1 MSHYLVFTAKLPAK
15 RRAAAALVG
24 LALSSLMALGSAQA
38 SVVISSYSYSPGD
51 PLIPFDSG
59 PFGFAPNQAGTS
71 GFVSQANAVDRE
83 QSRLP
88 TGPGGAVEF
97 RNVTDNSGFL
107 TSLSAG
113 QTVQAHANVSGG
125 LGLVGAP
132 AVSRAKSDL
141 FGNHASAATSHQLSF
156 WNSQP
161 VNIDGTIWA
170 PNSLYKEHHRSAEAT
185 SGWYDTWTAS
195 AGAQVDIKLALDGR
209 MYGNPFCDGAINC
222 GVLLPP
228 GTDSFRSDQP
238 FVDLFAKFIV
248 YDMDLIAICDDPDEC
263 GFIGAEH
270 PTPMSILTA
279 RTINDGDLSDL
290 MHETTLSFQTT
301 PGHRYMAMGYLSV
314 RAQDG
319 GVIDFF
325 NTFRVTDIDVRA
337 GVLRS
342 AATGGDLADA
352 FGPPANGVP
361 LPGTLWLLLAS
372 AAAAFASRP
381 RRWARAGQAGQ

>member
-1 MSHYLVFTAKLPAK
+1 MYNFSIRDVLHDS
-15 RRAAAALVG
+15 AAVLT
-24 LALSSLMALGSAQA
+24 
-38 SVVISSYSYSPGD
+38 PGE
-51 PLIPFDSG
+51 PLQQFAYPGFDSG
-59 PFGFAPNQAGTS
+59 LYRFDGQAGNQASISLSSVDPEWYTDVARWTLIDPDG
-71 GFVSQANAVDRE
+71 NAV
-83 QSRLP
+83 
-88 TGPGGAVEF
+88 A
-97 RNVTDNSGFL
+97 
-107 TSLSAG
+107 
-113 QTVQAHANVSGG
+113 
-125 LGLVGAP
+125 
-132 AVSRAKSDL
+132 
-141 FGNHASAATSHQLSF
+141 
-156 WNSQP
+156 
-161 VNIDGTIWA
+161 
-170 PNSLYKEHHRSAEAT
+170 
-185 SGWYDTWTAS
+185 
-195 AGAQVDIKLALDGR
+195 
-209 MYGNPFCDGAINC
+209 
-222 GVLLPP
+222 
-228 GTDSFRSDQP
+228 
-238 FVDLFAKFIV
+238 
-248 YDMDLIAICDDPDEC
+248 DEC

-372 AAAAFASRP
+372 AAGAFASRP